1 MKRTSWLTLSLT
13 LAVVLGALAVEAQ
26 RRRQPRPPKNR
37 PRMADTVKANI
48 YADNWFMMYIN
59 GKLIAVDSIE
69 FVPHNIISV
78 DILPEYP
85 MTVAVLAR
93 DFADA
98 QTGLEYNNTRIGDGG
113 FILKFGDGTVTSE
126 GWKAKKVFWG
136 RSTGTS
142 ATLRWAANRSHKD
155 GTSPTSTTVRGR
167 TRTSLQGRK
176 FARIA
181 STTTMISRALSSSG
195 RRIWN
200 WTTRSCSGIGWRIP
214 DVRIRRPLASVA
226 VG

>member
-1 MKRTSWLTLSLT
+1 MKRTSWLTLSVT
-13 LAVVLGALAVEAQ
+13 LAVLLGALAVEAQ

-48 YADNWFMMYIN
+48 YADNWFKMYIN
-59 GKLIAVDSIE
+59 GKLIAIDSIE

-126 GWKAKKVFWG
+126 AWKAKKVFWG
-136 RSTGTS
+136 PLNGDIDNPKVGREPIPEGWYEPDFDDSS
-142 ATLRWAANRSHKD
+142 WPNATEFTREEVRPNRVYNDYDFEGAEFIWTEDLELDNTILFRHRMEN
-155 GTSPTSTTVRGR
+155 PGR
-167 TRTSLQGRK
+167 
-176 FARIA
+176 
-181 STTTMISRALSSSG
+181 
-195 RRIWN
+195 
-200 WTTRSCSGIGWRIP
+200 
-214 DVRIRRPLASVA
+214 
-226 VG
+226 